1 MSEREL
7 YRAIAQRTGESVRTI
22 QQLGFSAIGSASDG
36 ADADGPDGEPQVVDW
51 DRLEAE
57 RNMFAASA

>member
-7 YRAIAQRTGESVRTI
+7 YRAIAHHTGESVRTI
-22 QQLGFSAIGSASDG
+22 QQLGFSAVGSTSDG
-36 ADADGPDGEPQVVDW
+36 ADDDGPNGEPQVVDW

-57 RNMFAASA
+57 RVR